1 MVGEALLA
9 HKFRVM
15 RLYRHHLKNMMSWE
29 IHREAKIFEQFEA
42 IRAEFEKNR
51 NVPTI
56 AEAEQLV
63 KAGQEYLDKVKH
75 PDPYIVP
82 YYIGGS
88 MYARNPPYPKEIQ
101 FHHNFGREGYDGVPG
116 G

>member
-1 MVGEALLA
+1 MTRRPRDAFLVPL
-9 HKFRVM
+9 
-15 RLYRHHLKNMMSWE
+15 
-29 IHREAKIFEQFEA
+29 
-42 IRAEFEKNR
+42 RATQ
-51 NVPTI
+51 PTI

-88 MYARNPPYPKEIQ
+88 MYARNPPYPKEVSPPRRARAALRRQ
-101 FHHNFGREGYDGVPG
+101 FARADVAHLVVVLAHRPRRADPIPSQLWQG
-116 G
+116 GLRWRSGG